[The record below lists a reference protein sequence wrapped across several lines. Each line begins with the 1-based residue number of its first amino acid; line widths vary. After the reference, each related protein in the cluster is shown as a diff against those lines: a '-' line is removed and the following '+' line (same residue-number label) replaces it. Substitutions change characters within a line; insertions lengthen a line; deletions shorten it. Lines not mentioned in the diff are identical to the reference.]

1 MSEEI
6 KAWDDYLVES
16 RELITESEKWAKD
29 QAMGAVNAH
38 FKKLYPQMAQSEAD
52 AFRSFMKKMDKMK

>member
-6 KAWDDYLVES
+6 KEWNDYITES

-29 QAMGAVNAH
+29 QAMDAVNAH
-38 FKKLYPQMAQSEAD
+38 FKKLYPKMEPSEAD
-52 AFRSFMKKMDKMK
+52 AFKAFIKKMDKMK